1 MSIKHPAYQPI
12 NRATGPS
19 LPPTQQEPSLA
30 TYAGN
35 QSAAYKQQSILTAPP
50 GRLVVMLYDGC
61 LRFLF
66 QSAYAMREGDR
77 RQSQDRMRR
86 AEAIIDELTVTLDH
100 ERGGEIAS
108 RLQGIYAFCRRHLI
122 EAAAEQDPNK
132 IEEVSEL
139 LGELRE
145 AWAEIAGSES

>member
-1 MSIKHPAYQPI
+1 V
-12 NRATGPS
+12 
-19 LPPTQQEPSLA
+19 A
-30 TYAGN
+30 TYAAN
-35 QSAAYKQQSILTAPP
+35 PTAQYKQQSILTAPP

-66 QSAYAMREGDR
+66 QAAYAMREGDR
-77 RQSQDRMRR
+77 PNSQDRMRR

-108 RLQGIYAFCRRHLI
+108 RLQGIYAFCRKHLI
-122 EAAAEQDPNK
+122 EASVEQNPAK

-139 LGELRE
+139 LGELRD
-145 AWAEIAGSES
+145 ACAEIADSGVPAR